1 MQGVPSF
8 NEPMSELGKRFLRAF
23 ERATPDFQAKV
34 GYEVDAPGQADMTIA
49 SNAVRRVCCQR
60 CACLVAVPAAYAC
73 VGPTVQGL
81 VYH

>member
-23 ERATPDFQAKV
+23 ERATPDFQAKL

-49 SNAVRRVCCQR
+49 SNAVCWIAMSAL
-60 CACLVAVPAAYAC
+60 CADLSPAQVPPFK
-73 VGPTVQGL
+73 VL
-81 VYH
+81 